1 MAFPSGQ
8 RRASRAE
15 ELHPSL
21 GPQGRSSSYAWL
33 LTPVVQASIRLAMAR
48 RAEPLAKRLLRS
60 ALEFAIAQRTLLL
73 WAAWILAGAVWG
85 VIAEGW
91 DPITALYFAVG
102 GLATGGLQ
110 APSLTDA
117 GVLRPSSATFVALWC
132 LTGIPI
138 FGMALGQFASV
149 FVARFIA
156 AKERAAIDRAISD
169 EEFDFATGLFKKDGK
184 IDQAEFMA
192 LELLRLGK
200 VEMGTLELIKR
211 EFERLDAD
219 NDGAL
224 SAEEVKMSK
233 GVVPAKK
240 EA

>member
-1 MAFPSGQ
+1 MDAVGPYVS
-8 RRASRAE
+8 AE
-15 ELHPSL
+15 
-21 GPQGRSSSYAWL
+21 R
-33 LTPVVQASIRLAMAR
+33 PVSASIRLAMAR
-48 RAEPLAKRLLRS
+48 RAEPLPTRLLRG
-60 ALEFAIAQRTLLL
+60 AVEFAVAQRILLL
-73 WAAWILAGAVWG
+73 WAVWILAGAVWG
-85 VIAEGW
+85 ALAEGW

-110 APSLTDA
+110 APSLTEA
-117 GVLRPSSATFVALWC
+117 GVLKPSSATFVALWC

-138 FGMALGQFASV
+138 FGMALGQFASL
-149 FVARFIA
+149 FVSRFIA

-169 EEFDFATGLFKKDGK
+169 EEFDFATGLFKRDGK

-200 VEMGTLELIKR
+200 VEMGTLELIR
-211 EFERLDAD
+211 QEFERLDAD
-219 NDGAL
+219 RDGAL
-224 SAEEVKMSK
+224 SAQEVKQSK